1 MTHTSNVLTRTE
13 VFARLKAL
21 FEFDENG
28 VLPCMAPGMAGPL
41 AIPYGYLDMRHVP
54 LNGKPVNA
62 VLMLTWVK
70 EESAQLLNAMF
81 PAGTAVGQEAS
92 DEVLRCALDHY
103 EKAVRDHREMVLARY
118 VPAGH
123 DAPLWLKK
131 RLGMAPYFAPEV
143 AAA

>member
-1 MTHTSNVLTRTE
+1 MNHTSNVLTRTE

-28 VLPCMAPGMAGPL
+28 VLPCMAPGMSGPL
-41 AIPYGYLDMRHVP
+41 AIPLGYLDLTSVQ
-54 LNGKPVNA
+54 LNGKAVNA
-62 VLMLTWVK
+62 VLMLTWIK
-70 EESAQLLNAMF
+70 EDSALLLNAKF
-81 PAGTAVGQEAS
+81 PPGTAVGQVAS

-103 EKAVRDHREMVLARY
+103 KKAVREHREMILARY

-131 RLGMAPYFAPEV
+131 RLGLAPYFASEASV
-143 AAA
+143 A